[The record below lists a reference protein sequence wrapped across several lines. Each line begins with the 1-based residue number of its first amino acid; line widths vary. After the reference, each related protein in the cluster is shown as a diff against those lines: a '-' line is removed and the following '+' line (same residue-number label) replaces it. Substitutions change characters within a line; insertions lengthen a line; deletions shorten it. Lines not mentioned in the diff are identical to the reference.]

1 MNCPICQSPS
11 DRIFQIDGFWILE
24 CKSCYHRYAEI
35 IASNDH
41 IDQVYQDEYFKGGAA
56 GYMDY
61 LSEANILTSHGR
73 RYGLILSKYTPPGML
88 LDVGTA
94 AGFTLKGLLESGW
107 RGIGL
112 EPNLS
117 MVEYGRTHLDLQIE
131 CGSLEQFSTNQ
142 KFDVVVMIQVISH
155 FYDIRQALQKAAN
168 ITNPGGFWLIEMWDR
183 ESWVARILG
192 KYWHEYSPPSVLQWF
207 SPTGLKHLVAQFG
220 FSEIARGRPKKFINS
235 AHAKSLLKY
244 KLQNSALG
252 WLQRGL
258 AIVPDHLIF
267 PYPTF
272 DLYWFLFQKNP
283 N

>member
-1 MNCPICQSPS
+1 MTP
-11 DRIFQIDGFWILE
+11 
-24 CKSCYHRYAEI
+24 
-35 IASNDH
+35 SNDH
-41 IDQVYQDEYFKGGAA
+41 IDQVYRDDYFKGGAA

-73 RYGLILSKYTPPGML
+73 RYGLILSKYTPPGLL

-94 AGFTLKGLLESGW
+94 AGYILKGLQESGW

-192 KYWHEYSPPSVLQWF
+192 KYWHEFSPPSVLHWF
-207 SPTGLKHLVAQFG
+207 SPAGLKHLIAQFG
-220 FSEIARGRPKKFINS
+220 FYEIARGRPKKFINS
-235 AHAKSLLKY
+235 AHAKSLLAY
-244 KLQNSALG
+244 KLQNSPLD
-252 WLQRGL
+252 WLKRGL
-258 AIVPDHLIF
+258 AIVPDHLVF
-267 PYPTF
+267 SYPTF
-272 DLYWFLFQKNP
+272 DLYWFLFQNNP